1 MVLLRDFE
9 IFANLHF
16 QLKWRRGGRWCWRW
30 RDRRLTTGHWS
41 PPAPPDKLK
50 HIVFRFLSAMPQPPE
65 NMTQHAR
72 LLITDYKVVKNQMGE
87 TRHFMSLSNGKMV
100 QLSLKTSSET
110 FTLNGVQHQRDI
122 VSKINSWLFLVTIP
136 PAKISKCKWPSHSD
150 LKRSSDLLFGAHNP
164 TRE

>member
-1 MVLLRDFE
+1 
-9 IFANLHF
+9 
-16 QLKWRRGGRWCWRW
+16 
-30 RDRRLTTGHWS
+30 
-41 PPAPPDKLK
+41 
-50 HIVFRFLSAMPQPPE
+50 MPQPLE

-122 VSKINSWLFLVTIP
+122 VSKINSWLFLVTY
-136 PAKISKCKWPSHSD
+136 STS
-150 LKRSSDLLFGAHNP
+150 
-164 TRE
+164 